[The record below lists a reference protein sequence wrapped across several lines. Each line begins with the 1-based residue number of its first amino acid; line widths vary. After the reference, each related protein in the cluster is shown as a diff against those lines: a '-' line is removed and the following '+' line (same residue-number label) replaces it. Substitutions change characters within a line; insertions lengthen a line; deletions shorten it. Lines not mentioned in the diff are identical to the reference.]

1 MMLTAATNWMG
12 DNGYVRQYSARLKVP
27 VIFGDCHYFKG
38 KVTGKR
44 VEHGAAVVDVEL
56 WGENQFGQTTIK
68 GSAVIE
74 LPRR

>member
-1 MMLTAATNWMG
+1 MLKM
-12 DNGYVRQYSARLKVP
+12 P

-38 KVTGKR
+38 KVAGKR
-44 VEHGAAVVDVEL
+44 LENGLGLVDIEL
-56 WGENQFGQTTIK
+56 WGDNQFGQTTIK